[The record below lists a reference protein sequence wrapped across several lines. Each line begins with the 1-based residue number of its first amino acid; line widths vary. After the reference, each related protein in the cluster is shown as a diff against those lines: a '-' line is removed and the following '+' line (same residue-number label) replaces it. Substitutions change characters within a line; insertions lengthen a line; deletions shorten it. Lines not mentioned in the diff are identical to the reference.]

1 MKLLAKTLALV
12 LGIASPGLFAADAA
26 EAEAQCAQW
35 AKEDGV
41 QKDEMAQYMADC
53 VADQMT
59 QAESQTAMEDN
70 APKD

>member
-1 MKLLAKTLALV
+1 
-12 LGIASPGLFAADAA
+12 LGIASPGLFAADTT

-41 QKDEMAQYMADC
+41 EKDEMAQYMADC
-53 VADQMT
+53 VADQT
-59 QAESQTAMEDN
+59 AQAESTTSMEND